1 MIRSSINERDFKEYS
16 ELIEQGMSQRSACD
30 VLSLSRS
37 SIQRYIKKLGELDSG
52 VVDTVV
58 TTVDDK
64 STTKVANKPKVL
76 FYDIETTLA
85 KSYHF
90 QQWQVNLSQK
100 QKIEESHLLS
110 IAWCW
115 NDNDVNGDILS
126 QQEML
131 EHDDERLVL
140 KLWCLLDNADII
152 IGHNAKDLIIRKLTL
167 TF

>member
-1 MIRSSINERDFKEYS
+1 MINSSISEHDYKEYL
-16 ELIEQGMSQRSACD
+16 ELIEQGYSQRSACD

-37 SIQRYIKKLGELDSG
+37 SVQRYLKKLNELNIGGDT
-52 VVDTVV
+52 TVV

-64 STTKVANKPKVL
+64 APNKPKVL

-100 QKIEESHLLS
+100 QKVQESHLLS

-115 NDNDVNGDILS
+115 NDGDVNGDILS
-126 QQEML
+126 QLYALFSE
-131 EHDDERLVL
+131 
-140 KLWCLLDNADII
+140 KLLPNVFFLWL
-152 IGHNAKDLIIRKLTL
+152 HS
-167 TF
+167 F